1 MESWLIRG
9 WKSRKNHQGRGG
21 ETERERIITSGAGG
35 IMWRRAKLHP
45 EWAGPAGEALA
56 RTATLTLHGG
66 RKGDTPPN
74 RLNLPGLKSKTSHKS
89 LSYS

>member
-1 MESWLIRG
+1 MEEQKEPPGKGRWLEV
-9 WKSRKNHQGRGG
+9 KQ
-21 ETERERIITSGAGG
+21 RERMTTSGAGG

-66 RKGDTPPN
+66 GKGDTPPT
-74 RLNLPGLKSKTSHKS
+74 G
-89 LSYS
+89 